1 MPLMHQQLHA
11 IAKALSLIAPCA
23 FADSRTS
30 SGTGTGASGLSGT
43 PTSLRLVVLHC
54 CQVPPCMIE
63 QAAVELPGMS
73 ILVLTSVPGLET
85 CPAPRT
91 NFASCSTLWD
101 SAAAGSVLGIGFG
114 MIQPTAWE
122 LPDVLWDGLSLFSK
136 ADCHTVLH
144 QKLM

>member
-63 QAAVELPGMS
+63 QAAEPISVAVIHTRFLDHAGNNGTGTGTGSGVGTGATGQLGPD
-73 ILVLTSVPGLET
+73 TSLH
-85 CPAPRT
+85 A
-91 NFASCSTLWD
+91 FAF
-101 SAAAGSVLGIGFG
+101 SALATQPIQCINAHRLLLSVV
-114 MIQPTAWE
+114 MQQNT
-122 LPDVLWDGLSLFSK
+122 
-136 ADCHTVLH
+136 LH
-144 QKLM
+144 Q